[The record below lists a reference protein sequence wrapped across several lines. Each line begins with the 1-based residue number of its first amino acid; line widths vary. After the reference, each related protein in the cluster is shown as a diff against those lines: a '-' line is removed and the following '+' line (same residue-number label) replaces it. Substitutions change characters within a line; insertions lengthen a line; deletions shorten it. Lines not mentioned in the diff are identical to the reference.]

1 LENLSPE
8 LIRNFKLIQDL
19 DSRVRDILIEI
30 DNLKENYLKNFKSYD
45 QETRLTKIKDI
56 EDKYEKSKQFS
67 DEKVQLANKTYE
79 LIDAYICKLDTD
91 LGRFEGEFN
100 LATTSKDDKPQPVQL
115 GLNVSNTAST
125 NDETLGSLLF
135 SIIQLSSI

>member
-1 LENLSPE
+1 MENLSPE

-67 DEKVQLANKTYE
+67 DEKVQLANKTY
-79 LIDAYICKLDTD
+79 
-91 LGRFEGEFN
+91 N
-100 LATTSKDDKPQPVQL
+100 L
-115 GLNVSNTAST
+115 T
-125 NDETLGSLLF
+125 NY
-135 SIIQLSSI
+135 

>member
-1 LENLSPE
+1 MENLSPE

-56 EDKYEKSKQFS
+56 EDKYETSKQFS
-67 DEKVQLANKTYE
+67 DEKVQLANKKKF
-79 LIDAYICKLDTD
+79 LIKL
-91 LGRFEGEFN
+91 FY
-100 LATTSKDDKPQPVQL
+100 KMHIQL
-115 GLNVSNTAST
+115 YLI
-125 NDETLGSLLF
+125 LLRVLL
-135 SIIQLSSI
+135 SIISAAIFMLSGLYCNSLRTYLRLLSVY